1 MTRTESLDVVT
12 ASILGAKLE
21 AVGRDMATTLATVAR
36 SSQLSTSRAF
46 GCALLDAD
54 GQVVAID
61 EPLHLPAVQETV
73 ANCLEYYRFDLAAD
87 DVIISND
94 PYGGGSSVHYFTL
107 VAPVGYEDDT
117 VAYVATRAHM
127 PDIGGVVMGNY
138 YPAAWELWQEGAR
151 FTPMKIVLD
160 GKRRRNAID
169 TLILNGRDLE
179 GFRGDLEAA
188 LATVR
193 VGRERLLSLI
203 HDHGLE
209 TMSLGMAAS
218 VEYSERVFRAALA
231 KIPEGVYAGE
241 ALLDH
246 DGQGRTDLGVRVA
259 LERTGDSVRLDF
271 TGTDEQS
278 AGFVNSPPAN
288 TKAFAMLP
296 LLGFVDQSVPRNSG
310 LLRAVELIA
319 PEGTLVNPAYPAP
332 TGWCRDHVGYEV
344 SAAVGQ
350 ALAAALPD
358 EAGLGHAS
366 RPLAYTVDKQQRVG
380 GVEEQL
386 GRTDYIQLTQ
396 PGASATSHGDG
407 WGAPGAAARSLL
419 PSVEEFEGA
428 TGAAV
433 ARLEYS
439 VDSGGPGRF
448 RGSPATETV
457 IRLRPGSHERLFTCV
472 AGCRRPPEG
481 QLGGLPG
488 GGAQIR
494 LVLDGEAHE
503 LEAVELDRPLDTG
516 GELTIS
522 AAGGGGWG
530 DPRDRD
536 PDAVRADV
544 LDGYVSP
551 DAAASL
557 YGVSV
562 EPAGEAPA
570 AMATDG
576 RES

>member
-1 MTRTESLDVVT
+1 MEALDVVT
-12 ASILGAKLE
+12 ASILRGKLE

-36 SSQLSTSRAF
+36 SSQLSTARAF

-54 GQVVAID
+54 GNVVAID
-61 EPLHLPAVQETV
+61 EPLHLPAIQETV
-73 ANCLEYYRFDLAAD
+73 DQCLEYYRFDLAAD
-87 DVIISND
+87 DVIMSND

-138 YPAAWELWQEGAR
+138 YPIAWELWQEGAR
-151 FTPMKIVLD
+151 FTPMKIVVE

-169 TLILNGRDLE
+169 TLILNGRDPE

-188 LATVR
+188 LATVS
-193 VGRERLLSLI
+193 VGRERLLSLV

-209 TMSLGMAAS
+209 TMSLAMTAS
-218 VEYSERVFRAALA
+218 VEYSERVFRTALA
-231 KIPEGVYAGE
+231 KIPEGVYSGE

-246 DGQGRTDLGVRVA
+246 DGQGRTDLAVRVT
-259 LERTGDSVRLDF
+259 LERRGDGVKLDF

-296 LLGFVDQSVPRNSG
+296 LLGFVDESVPRNSG
-310 LLRAVELIA
+310 LLHAVDVVA
-319 PEGTLVNPAYPAP
+319 TEGTLVNPAYPAP
-332 TGWCRDHVGYEV
+332 TGWCRDHVGFEV
-344 SAAVGQ
+344 AAAVGQ

-366 RPLAYTVDKQQRVG
+366 RPLAYTIEKRERVG

-386 GRTDYIQLTQ
+386 GRTDYIQLAQ
-396 PGASATSHGDG
+396 PGAGASSHGDG

-428 TGAAV
+428 TGATV
-433 ARLEYS
+433 ARLEYRA
-439 VDSGGPGRF
+439 DSGGPGRF
-448 RGSPATETV
+448 RGAPATETV
-457 IRLRPGSHERLFTCV
+457 IRLRPGGHGRLFACV
-472 AGCRRPPEG
+472 AGRQRPPEG

-488 GGAQIR
+488 GGAEVR
-494 LVLDGEAHE
+494 LALDGEVLE
-503 LEAVELDRPLDTG
+503 LEAVEIDRSLDKG

-536 PDAVRADV
+536 PGAVRADV

-551 DAAASL
+551 EVAAGV

-562 EPAGEAPA
+562 DVPGGEPAAS
-570 AMATDG
+570 ATDG